1 MTQHEHSQ
9 RQKDLGFLTAE
20 YCLKQVSGT
29 GEQRE
34 GTGEQTSKGC
44 STLEKHLH
52 ELWDPKA
59 INAFAQLLTDPEST
73 NICCVPLT

>member
-1 MTQHEHSQ
+1 MPWLWSEQRAELITQHEHS
-9 RQKDLGFLTAE
+9 RRLKCLGFLTAD

-34 GTGEQTSKGC
+34 GTGGETAKGC

-52 ELWDPKA
+52 EFGDPKA
-59 INAFAQLLTDPEST
+59 INAFALPQ
-73 NICCVPLT
+73 